1 MIAILDWGIGGM
13 GFFKL
18 LRARHPEAP
27 VIYFSDTGAQPY
39 GKLPTSALLRRVHQV
54 AATLRELGAHR
65 LVIAC
70 NAASTVLPRLGVPG
84 TSGVLSTAVGTIE
97 VAGIIDHAV
106 RLVRRTDPRGVQSV
120 GVIGGRRTIRSG
132 IYQRALGGG
141 RRIVIQRIAQPLSA
155 RVEAGELASPRLERE
170 LAEILR
176 PLAKVD
182 ALVLAC
188 THYAA
193 LAARFTAHLPHAR
206 LIDPAPALA
215 DWVAARW
222 LRPTAPTP
230 VPTVASRPR
239 VANLFLTT
247 GDPRAM
253 RTAAFRAFNVRIG
266 RIVAVPFAS

>member
-18 LRARHPEAP
+18 LRARRPDVP
-27 VIYFSDTGAQPY
+27 VIYFSDTGATPY
-39 GKLPTSALLRRVHQV
+39 GKLPASALAARVHQV
-54 AATLRELGAHR
+54 AAVLRGLGAHR
-65 LVIAC
+65 LVVAC
-70 NAASTVLPRLGVPG
+70 NAASTVLPRLGVRG
-84 TSGVLSTAVGTIE
+84 TSGVLSTAAGTIE
-97 VAGIIDHAV
+97 VTGIIDHAV
-106 RLVRRTDPRGVQSV
+106 RLVRGTDPRGVQTV
-120 GVIGGRRTIRSG
+120 GVIGGCRTIRSG
-132 IYQRALGGG
+132 IYRRALGGG
-141 RRIVIQRIAQPLSA
+141 RRVVVQRIAQPLSA
-155 RVEAGELASPRLERE
+155 RIEAGELASPRLERE

-193 LAARFTAHLPHAR
+193 LA
-206 LIDPAPALA
+206 

-222 LRPTAPTP
+222 HRPTAPTP
-230 VPTVASRPR
+230 VTAVAARPP

-253 RTAAFRAFNVRIG
+253 RTAAFRAFDVRIG
-266 RIVAVPFAS
+266 RIVAVP